1 MSRRRLRLPA
11 AIALLAVAAPV
22 LAAQPDSAPARSTIA
37 TMRSSA
43 RHFGEAVKQ
52 GSTQF
57 GRRVAHDARQAGHQF
72 DADMHQLGHSFHRW
86 WDGVRSR
93 VAQV

>member
-22 LAAQPDSAPARSTIA
+22 LATQPDSALTRPTVAS
-37 TMRSSA
+37 MRSGA

-52 GSTQF
+52 SSTQF
-57 GRRVAHDARQAGHQF
+57 RRRLAHGARQAGHQF

-86 WDGVRSR
+86 WDGVRTR
-93 VAQV
+93 VAQA